1 MMKIYLKEK
10 IGDPDLFTGRKDE
23 LAFLLNWME
32 GIKGELSQSRSLLA
46 RRKTGKTAILQ
57 RLFNIVFDKND
68 QVIPIYYEV
77 KESKQWAV
85 EFCKD
90 FFLTVVYQYTA
101 FRSRK
106 TEYLDYDIRKDF
118 DTARQIVKKE
128 GLDFLADW
136 VDGVRNL
143 VAEESID
150 FLWTTVRDFPRGL
163 ATRDDMR
170 IMHIIDE
177 FQYLN
182 RKIYMDKKKTRLLDD
197 FAQAYM
203 STAEYKNAPLLV
215 SGSWVGWL
223 MYDLLKMPARF
234 KLSTLKNMPEA
245 EATEMILKY
254 SAIQK
259 TALTPETVHLV
270 AMILEG
276 NPFYI
281 SAVMQSDFPDK
292 DLTTPEGVL
301 AVLEYETLNEEGGIR
316 GTWMEYIESAFDRI
330 NDKNAKNIVLYLSKN
345 RERPVSRKEIRE
357 KLVPDMDDYDLE
369 KKMRALIKTDIIQR
383 GRSNFY
389 YQGVQDNI
397 FDKVFRGQYAED
409 IEAFD
414 PSEITRDYKALSE
427 DIRRKYN
434 SLSGKYNHFKGK
446 FAEFVI
452 IRKLARRAYQKN
464 DLFKS
469 MLCNLPDDFNF
480 VEYASVWSWSASPL
494 YKADIQVDIFARAK
508 GDGYG
513 LIGEVKNRR
522 KPKFS
527 KKEVSEF
534 KAKADELMRLENVN
548 KALLF
553 VICKA
558 GFTPAAMDCLRE
570 NRMAWSADKQWMV
583 K

>member
-23 LAFLLNWME
+23 LAFLLNWVE

-106 TEYLDYDIRKDF
+106 TEYLARNIPKDF
-118 DTARQIVKKE
+118 DKARNIVKKE

-136 VDGVRNL
+136 VDVVRSL
-143 VAEESID
+143 VAEESVD
-150 FLWTTVRDFPRGL
+150 FLWTTVRDFPLGL

-170 IMHIIDE
+170 IMQIIDE

-182 RKIYMDKKKTRLLDD
+182 RKMYVDQKKTRLLDD

-234 KLSTLKNMPEA
+234 KLSSLKNMPES
-245 EATEMILKY
+245 EAAEMIFKY
-254 SAIQK
+254 SAIK
-259 TALTPETVHLV
+259 KIMVTPETVHLI
-270 AMILEG
+270 ATLSEG

-281 SAVMQSDFPDK
+281 TALMQSEFQHK
-292 DLTTPEGVL
+292 DLTTREGVL
-301 AVLEYETLNEEGGIR
+301 ATLEYETLNEGGGIR

-330 NDKNAKNIVLYLSKN
+330 NEKNAKNIVLYLSKN

-434 SLSGKYNHFKGK
+434 SLSGEYNHFKGK
-446 FAEFVI
+446 FAEFII
-452 IRKLARRAYQKN
+452 IRKLAQRAYKEN

-494 YKADIQVDIFARAK
+494 YKADIQVDIFARVK

-527 KKEVSEF
+527 KKEVLEF
-534 KAKADELMRLENVN
+534 KAKADELMRLENTYRVQP
-548 KALLF
+548 LVF
-553 VICKA
+553 CKA
-558 GFTPAAMDCLRE
+558 GFTPDAMDCLRK
-570 NRMAWSADKQWMV
+570 NRMAWSADEQWMA